1 MRVRLSIPEAAK
13 PGEVIE
19 IRAVAAH
26 PMEPGFRRDA
36 KGQRIERD
44 IITDV
49 TCTFNGKEVFR
60 AELFPGVAAN
70 PYLSFFT
77 TATESGEFE
86 VTWTDQQGE
95 KTVAKRNILVG

>member
-13 PGEVIE
+13 AGEVIE

-26 PMEPGFRRDA
+26 PMEPGFRRNA
-36 KGQRIERD
+36 TGQRIERD

-49 TCTFNGKEVFR
+49 KCTFNGDEIFR

-77 TATESGEFE
+77 TATDSGEFE

-95 KTVAKRNILVG
+95 KTSAKRKIVVG